1 MTTYP
6 KTLYSLDIIE
16 ITIQDIT
23 KYEEILKREIHR
35 NTTVQINGKNGNKRT
50 ESRDLL
56 VQK

>member
-1 MTTYP
+1 MTNYP
-6 KTLYSLDIIE
+6 KPLYSLDIIE

-23 KYEEILKREIHR
+23 KYEEILKREIPR
-35 NTTVQINGKNGNKRT
+35 NTSVRINEKNGSKRT

>member
-1 MTTYP
+1 MTNYP

-23 KYEEILKREIHR
+23 IYEEILKREIHR
-35 NTTVQINGKNGNKRT
+35 NTTVRINEKNGNKRT

>member
-1 MTTYP
+1 MTNYP

-35 NTTVQINGKNGNKRT
+35 NTTVRINEKIGNKRT